1 MFQPYPKML
10 YLRGEVEAEFVIVQ
24 DAGEE
29 SAKRA
34 EGYRGAWEPEEKA
47 TDEPAAVKRKP
58 GRPKKGT

>member
-1 MFQPYPKML
+1 MN
-10 YLRGEVEAEFVIVQ
+10 GNAEGDHVIVQ

-34 EGYRGAWEPEEKA
+34 EGYRGAWAPEEKA

>member
-1 MFQPYPKML
+1 MFLEYPKSL
-10 YLRGEVEAEFVIVQ
+10 YMNGNAEGDHVIVQ